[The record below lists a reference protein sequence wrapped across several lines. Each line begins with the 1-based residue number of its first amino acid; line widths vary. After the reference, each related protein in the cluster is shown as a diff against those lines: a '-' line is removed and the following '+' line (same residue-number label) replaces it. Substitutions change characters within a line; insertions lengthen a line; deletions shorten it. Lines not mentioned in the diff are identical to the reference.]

1 MSLNKMKSYWIAG
14 ALFALA
20 FSVLFII
27 RLDLLNKIF
36 STPQTLSISSLSV
49 IPERDTW
56 MNIFQK
62 DKKIGFSHKTF
73 TKKKKGYLLKEHI
86 FMRINTL
93 GMVQDINLKTH
104 GVLNDDF
111 TLSSFNF
118 KISSGRFS
126 FSATGS
132 VSGDVINIKTQSS
145 GSLRTFDIK
154 IKKKLYIAA
163 GILDAIRV
171 AGLKAGGKFTFDVFD
186 PATMGQVPVIVNVVG
201 KENIKSMGSMKIA
214 TKVLLNF
221 KGATQ
226 LAWIGEDGEVLKE
239 KGLLGIS
246 LEKTTRKDALYGL
259 PLETGE
265 DLTKV
270 ASIASNVVIKD
281 AVGLKTLKIEIGGIK
296 YNDVNLHGERQTLID
311 NILTVEKESLSGLAP
326 ALDADRLDTLE
337 KIFMQPG
344 PFIQSD
350 HQKIKDQAKKIIED
364 EIVPLKKAKKLI
376 AWVYKNI
383 EKRPVLSVPDALSTI
398 ENRVGDCNEH
408 AVLLAALARASGIPA
423 RIETGLAYLNGRF
436 YYHAWNLLYLGR
448 WITADSAFDQLPAD
462 VTHIRFTTG
471 SLKQLDLMS
480 IIGKVKLKVISPAT

>member
-14 ALFALA
+14 VLFAFA

-36 STPQTLSISSLSV
+36 SAPQTLSISSLSV
-49 IPERDTW
+49 LPERDTW

-73 TKKKKGYLLKEHI
+73 TKKEKGYLLQENV
-86 FMRINTL
+86 FMRINTM
-93 GMVQDINLKTH
+93 GMVQDINLKTN

-111 TLSSFNF
+111 TLSSFDF
-118 KISSGRFS
+118 IISSGRFS

-132 VSGDVINIKTQSS
+132 VSGDIINIKTQNS
-145 GSLRTFDIK
+145 GAFRTFDIK
-154 IKKKLYIAA
+154 IKKKPYIAA
-163 GILDAIRV
+163 GILDAIRA

-186 PATMGQVPVIVNVVG
+186 PATMGQEPVVVSVVG
-201 KENIKSMGSMKIA
+201 KENIKSMGAMKIA
-214 TKVLLNF
+214 TKLLINF

-226 LAWIGEDGEVLKE
+226 FAWIGEDGETLKE
-239 KGLLGIS
+239 KGLLGIR
-246 LEKTTRKDALYGL
+246 LEKTTRKDALYGH

-265 DLTKV
+265 DLTKI

-281 AVGLKTLKIEIGGIK
+281 AAGLKRIELEIGGIK
-296 YNDVNLHGERQTLID
+296 YNDVNLQGERQTLID
-311 NILTVEKESLSGLAP
+311 NILTVEKELLSGLEP
-326 ALDADRLDTLE
+326 VLDVDKLDTLE

-350 HQKIKDQAKKIIED
+350 HQKIKDQAKKIIRD
-364 EIVPLKKAKKLI
+364 EIVPLEKVKKLI
-376 AWVYKNI
+376 GWVYKNI
-383 EKRPVLSVPDALSTI
+383 EKRPVLSVPDALSTL

-448 WITADSAFDQLPAD
+448 WITADSVFGQIPAD

-480 IIGKVKLKVISPAT
+480 IIGKVKLKVIK

>member
-1 MSLNKMKSYWIAG
+1 
-14 ALFALA
+14 
-20 FSVLFII
+20 
-27 RLDLLNKIF
+27 
-36 STPQTLSISSLSV
+36 
-49 IPERDTW
+49 
-56 MNIFQK
+56 
-62 DKKIGFSHKTF
+62 
-73 TKKKKGYLLKEHI
+73 
-86 FMRINTL
+86 MRINTM
-93 GMVQDINLKTH
+93 GMVQDITLKTH

-132 VSGDVINIKTQSS
+132 VSGDIINIKTQSS
-145 GSLRTFDIK
+145 GALRTFDIK
-154 IKKKLYIAA
+154 LKKKPYIAA

-171 AGLKAGGKFTFDVFD
+171 AGLEAGGKFTFDVFD
-186 PATMGQVPVIVNVVG
+186 PATMGQEPVIVSVVG

-214 TKVLLNF
+214 TKLLLNF

-226 LAWIGEDGEVLKE
+226 LAWIGEDGEVLRE

-246 LEKTTRKDALYGL
+246 LEKTTRQDALYGL

-281 AVGLKTLKIEIGGIK
+281 IATLQTLKLEISGIK
-296 YNDVNLHGERQTLID
+296 YNDVNVHGERQTLID
-311 NILTVEKESLSGLAP
+311 NILTVEKEPLSDLAP
-326 ALDADRLDTLE
+326 TLDVDKLDTLE
-337 KIFMQPG
+337 KIFLQPG

-350 HQKIKDQAKKIIED
+350 HQKIKDKAKNITRD
-364 EIVPLKKAKKLI
+364 EIVPLEKAKKLI

-383 EKRPVLSVPDALSTI
+383 EKRPVLSVPDALSTL

-448 WITADSAFDQLPAD
+448 WITADSVFNQIPAD
-462 VTHIRFTTG
+462 VTHVRFTTG

-480 IIGKVKLKVISPAT
+480 IIGKIKLTVIR

>member
-1 MSLNKMKSYWIAG
+1 MSSNKMKSYWIMG
-14 ALFALA
+14 ASFALV

-27 RLDLLNKIF
+27 RMDLLNKIF
-36 STPQTLSISSLSV
+36 STPQTLSIPSQSV
-49 IPERDTW
+49 IPESDTW

-73 TKKKKGYLLKEHI
+73 TKKKNGYLLQENV
-86 FMRINTL
+86 FMRINTM
-93 GMVQDINLKTH
+93 GMVQDLNLKTE
-104 GVLNDDF
+104 GILNDDF

-118 KISSGRFS
+118 KINSGRFK
-126 FSATGS
+126 FSAAGM
-132 VSGDVINIKTQSS
+132 VSGDMINIKTQSS
-145 GSLRTFDIK
+145 GAFRAFDIK
-154 IKKKLYIAA
+154 IKKKPYIAA

-171 AGLKAGGKFTFDVFD
+171 AGIKTGEKFTFDVFD
-186 PATMGQVPVIVNVVG
+186 PATLGQEPVIVSVVG
-201 KENIKSMGSMKIA
+201 KENIESMGSMKAA
-214 TKVLLNF
+214 TKLLMNF

-259 PLETGE
+259 ALETGE
-265 DLTKV
+265 DLTKL

-281 AVGLKTLKIEIGGIK
+281 AAGLKALKLEIGGIK
-296 YNDVNLHGERQTLID
+296 YNDVNLQGERQTLIG
-311 NILTVEKESLSGLAP
+311 NILTVEKESLSGLAS
-326 ALDADRLDTLE
+326 ALDVDKLDTLE
-337 KIFMQPG
+337 KVFLQPG

-350 HQKIKDQAKKIIED
+350 HQKIKELAKKIIQD
-364 EIVPLKKAKKLI
+364 EIVPFKKAKMLI

-383 EKRPVLSVPDALSTI
+383 QKRPVLSVPDALSI
-398 ENRVGDCNEH
+398 LENRVGDCNEH
-408 AVLLAALARASGIPA
+408 TVLLAALARASGIPA
-423 RIETGLAYLNGRF
+423 RIETGLTYLNGRF

-448 WITADSAFDQLPAD
+448 WITADSAFGQIPAD

-480 IIGKVKLKVISPAT
+480 IIGKIKLKVIG

>member
-27 RLDLLNKIF
+27 RLDLLNKLF
-36 STPQTLSISSLSV
+36 SAPETLSISPLSV
-49 IPERDTW
+49 LPERDTW

-118 KISSGRFS
+118 KISSGRFA

-132 VSGDVINIKTQSS
+132 VSGDIINIKTQSS
-145 GSLRTFDIK
+145 GALRTFDIK
-154 IKKKLYIAA
+154 IKKKPYIAA
-163 GILDAIRV
+163 GILDAIRASGLN
-171 AGLKAGGKFTFDVFD
+171 AGDKFTFDVFD
-186 PATMGQVPVIVNVVG
+186 PATMSQEPVIVSVVG

-214 TKVLLNF
+214 TKLLMNF

-239 KGLLGIS
+239 KGFLGIS

-259 PLETGE
+259 PIETGE

-281 AVGLKTLKIEIGGIK
+281 TAALQTLKLEIGGIK

-311 NILTVEKESLSGLAP
+311 NILTIEKESLSGLAP

-350 HQKIKDQAKKIIED
+350 HQKIKDQAKKIIKD
-364 EIVPLKKAKKLI
+364 EIVPFKKAKKLI

-383 EKRPVLSVPDALSTI
+383 EKRPVLSVPDALSTL

-408 AVLLAALARASGIPA
+408 AVLLAALARASGIPV

-480 IIGKVKLKVISPAT
+480 IIGKVKLKVIR

>member
-1 MSLNKMKSYWIAG
+1 MSINKMKSYWIAG
-14 ALFALA
+14 ASFALV

-49 IPERDTW
+49 HPERDTW

-73 TKKKKGYLLKEHI
+73 TKKKNGYLLQENV
-86 FMRINTL
+86 FMRINTM
-93 GMVQDINLKTH
+93 GMVQDINLKNQ

-118 KISSGRFS
+118 KIGSGRFN
-126 FSATGS
+126 FSAKGS
-132 VSGDVINIKTQSS
+132 VSGDRINIKTQSS
-145 GSLRTFDIK
+145 GALRTFDIK
-154 IKKKLYIAA
+154 IKKKPYIAA
-163 GILDAIRV
+163 GILDAIRA
-171 AGLKAGGKFTFDVFD
+171 AGLKTGDKFTFDVFD
-186 PATMGQVPVIVNVVG
+186 PATMSQEPVIVSVAG
-201 KENIKSMGSMKIA
+201 KENIKSMGSMKTA
-214 TKVLLNF
+214 TKLLMNF
-221 KGATQ
+221 KGASQ
-226 LAWIGEDGEVLKE
+226 LAWVGEDGEVLKE
-239 KGLLGIS
+239 KGLLGLS
-246 LEKTTRKDALYGL
+246 LEKTTREDALYGL

-265 DLTKV
+265 DLTKI

-281 AVGLKTLKIEIGGIK
+281 AAGLKTLKLEIGGIE
-296 YNDVNLHGERQTLID
+296 YSDVNLHGERQTLID

-326 ALDADRLDTLE
+326 ALDLDKLDTLE

-350 HQKIKDQAKKIIED
+350 HQKIKDQAKKIIQD
-364 EIVPLKKAKKLI
+364 ETVPLNKAKKLI

-383 EKRPVLSVPDALSTI
+383 EKRPVLSVPDALSTL

-448 WITADSAFDQLPAD
+448 WITADSVFDQLPAD
-462 VTHIRFTTG
+462 VTHARFTTG

-480 IIGKVKLKVISPAT
+480 IIGKIKLKVIR

>member
-1 MSLNKMKSYWIAG
+1 
-14 ALFALA
+14 
-20 FSVLFII
+20 
-27 RLDLLNKIF
+27 
-36 STPQTLSISSLSV
+36 
-49 IPERDTW
+49 
-56 MNIFQK
+56 
-62 DKKIGFSHKTF
+62 
-73 TKKKKGYLLKEHI
+73 
-86 FMRINTL
+86 MRINTM
-93 GMVQDINLKTH
+93 GMVQDITLKTH

-111 TLSSFNF
+111 TLSSFIF

-132 VSGDVINIKTQSS
+132 VLGDIINIKTQSS
-145 GSLRTFDIK
+145 GALRTFDIK
-154 IKKKLYIAA
+154 IKKKPYIAA
-163 GILDAIRV
+163 GILGAIRA

-186 PATMGQVPVIVNVVG
+186 PATMGQEPVIVSVVG

-214 TKVLLNF
+214 TKLLMNF

-246 LEKTTRKDALYGL
+246 LEKTTREDALYGL

-265 DLTKV
+265 DLTKL
-270 ASIASNVVIKD
+270 ASIASNVVFKD
-281 AVGLKTLKIEIGGIK
+281 AAGLKTLKLEIGGIK
-296 YNDVNLHGERQTLID
+296 YNDVNLRGERQTLID
-311 NILTVEKESLSGLAP
+311 NILTVEKESLSGLAY
-326 ALDADRLDTLE
+326 ALDVDKLKTLE
-337 KIFMQPG
+337 KIFLQPG

-350 HQKIKDQAKKIIED
+350 HQKIKDQAKKIIRD

-376 AWVYKNI
+376 AWVCKNI
-383 EKRPVLSVPDALSTI
+383 EKRPVLSVPDALSTL

-408 AVLLAALARASGIPA
+408 AVLLSALARASGIPA

-448 WITADSAFDQLPAD
+448 WITADSVFDQIPAD
-462 VTHIRFTTG
+462 VSHIRFTTG

-480 IIGKVKLKVISPAT
+480 IIGKVKIKVISPTR

>member
-1 MSLNKMKSYWIAG
+1 MKSYWIAG

-36 STPQTLSISSLSV
+36 STPQTLSISSLAV

-73 TKKKKGYLLKEHI
+73 TKKKNGYLLQEHI

-118 KISSGRFS
+118 KISSGRFA

-132 VSGDVINIKTQSS
+132 VSGDIINIKTQSS
-145 GSLRTFDIK
+145 GALRTFDIK
-154 IKKKLYIAA
+154 IKKKPYIAG
-163 GILDAIRV
+163 GILDAIR
-171 AGLKAGGKFTFDVFD
+171 ASGLNAGGKFTFDVFD
-186 PATMGQVPVIVNVVG
+186 PATMSQEPVIVSVVG

-214 TKVLLNF
+214 TKLLMNF

-239 KGLLGIS
+239 KGFLGIS
-246 LEKTTRKDALYGL
+246 LEKTTRKDALYGH

-281 AVGLKTLKIEIGGIK
+281 VAGLKTLKLEIGGIK

-326 ALDADRLDTLE
+326 SLDADKLDTLE

-350 HQKIKDQAKKIIED
+350 HQKIKDQAKKIIRNEV
-364 EIVPLKKAKKLI
+364 VPFKKAKKLI

-383 EKRPVLSVPDALSTI
+383 EKRPVLSVPDALSTL

-423 RIETGLAYLNGRF
+423 RVETGLAYLNGRF

-480 IIGKVKLKVISPAT
+480 IIGKVKLKVIR

>member
-14 ALFALA
+14 ALFALV
-20 FSVLFII
+20 FSVLLII
-27 RLDLLNKIF
+27 HLDLLDKIF
-36 STPQTLSISSLSV
+36 SSTQTLSISSQSV
-49 IPERDTW
+49 LPERDTW

-62 DKKIGFSHKTF
+62 DKKIGFSHKIF
-73 TKKKKGYLLKEHI
+73 TKKKTGYLLVENV
-86 FMRINTL
+86 FMRINTM

-126 FSATGS
+126 FSASGT
-132 VSGDVINIKTQSS
+132 VSGDMISIKTESS
-145 GSLRTFDIK
+145 GGAFRTFNIK
-154 IKKKLYIAA
+154 IKKKPYIAA
-163 GILDAIRV
+163 GILEAVR
-171 AGLKAGGKFTFDVFD
+171 ASGLNTGGKFTFDVFD
-186 PATMGQVPVIVNVVG
+186 PATMGQEPVIVSVVG
-201 KENIKSMGSMKIA
+201 EENIKSLGSMKTA
-214 TKVLLNF
+214 TKLLINF
-221 KGATQ
+221 KGTTQ
-226 LAWIGEDGEVLKE
+226 LAWIGEEGEVLKE

-246 LEKTTRKDALYGL
+246 LEKTTRRDALYGL

-281 AVGLKTLKIEIGGIK
+281 AAALKTLKLEIGGIK
-296 YNDVNLHGERQTLID
+296 YDGVNLHGERQTLID
-311 NILTVEKESLSGLAP
+311 NILTVEKESLSGLAST
-326 ALDADRLDTLE
+326 LDGDKLDTLE

-350 HQKIKDQAKKIIED
+350 HQTIKDQANKIIEG
-364 EIVPLKKAKKLI
+364 EIVPVKKAQKLI
-376 AWVYKNI
+376 TWVYRNV
-383 EKRPVLSVPDALSTI
+383 EKRPVLSVPDALSTL

-423 RIETGLAYLNGRF
+423 RIETGLAYLNGRY

-448 WITADSAFDQLPAD
+448 WITADSTLGQLPAD

-471 SLKQLDLMS
+471 SLNQLDLIS
-480 IIGKVKLKVISPAT
+480 IIGKIKLKVIR

>member
-1 MSLNKMKSYWIAG
+1 MKSYWIAG
-14 ALFALA
+14 ASFALV

-27 RLDLLNKIF
+27 RLDLHNKIF
-36 STPQTLSISSLSV
+36 FAPQPLSISTLSV
-49 IPERDTW
+49 LPERDTW

-73 TKKKKGYLLKEHI
+73 TKKEKGYLLQENV
-86 FMRINTL
+86 FMRINTM

-111 TLSSFNF
+111 TLSSFIF
-118 KISSGRFS
+118 KISSGRFK
-126 FSATGS
+126 FSATGA
-132 VSGDVINIKTQSS
+132 VSGDIINIKTQSS
-145 GSLRTFDIK
+145 GALRTFDIK
-154 IKKKLYIAA
+154 IKKKPYIAA
-163 GILDAIRV
+163 GILDAML
-171 AGLKAGGKFTFDVFD
+171 ASGLKAGGKFTFDVFD
-186 PATMGQVPVIVNVVG
+186 PATMGQEAVIVSVVG
-201 KENIKSMGSMKIA
+201 KENIKSMGTMKIA
-214 TKVLLNF
+214 TKLLMNF

-226 LAWIGEDGEVLKE
+226 LAWIGENGEVLRE
-239 KGLLGIS
+239 KGLLGIN

-259 PLETGE
+259 PIETGE
-265 DLTKV
+265 DLTKL

-281 AVGLKTLKIEIGGIK
+281 AAGLKTLKLEIGGIK

-311 NILTVEKESLSGLAP
+311 NILTIEKESLSGLAP
-326 ALDADRLDTLE
+326 ALDADKFDTLK
-337 KIFMQPG
+337 KIFMQSG

-350 HQKIKDQAKKIIED
+350 HQKIKDQAKKIIEG
-364 EIVPLKKAKKLI
+364 EIVPIKKAKKLI

-383 EKRPVLSVPDALSTI
+383 EKRPVLSVPDALSTL

-448 WITADSAFDQLPAD
+448 WITADSVFDQIPAD

-480 IIGKVKLKVISPAT
+480 IIGRIKLKVIR

>member
-14 ALFALA
+14 ALFALV
-20 FSVLFII
+20 FSVLLII

-36 STPQTLSISSLSV
+36 STSQTLSISTLSV
-49 IPERDTW
+49 HPGRDTW

-73 TKKKKGYLLKEHI
+73 TKKKKGYFLQENV
-86 FMRINTL
+86 FMRINTM
-93 GMVQDINLKTH
+93 GMVQDITLKTH

-126 FSATGS
+126 FSASGL
-132 VSGDVINIKTQSS
+132 VSGDVIKIKTKSS
-145 GSLRTFDIK
+145 GAFRTFDIK
-154 IKKKLYIAA
+154 LKKKPYIAA

-171 AGLKAGGKFTFDVFD
+171 AGLEAGGKFTFDVFD
-186 PATMGQVPVIVNVVG
+186 PATMGQEPVIVSVVG

-214 TKVLLNF
+214 TKLLLNF

-226 LAWIGEDGEVLKE
+226 LAWIGEDGEVLRE

-246 LEKTTRKDALYGL
+246 LEKTTRQDALYGL

-281 AVGLKTLKIEIGGIK
+281 IATLQTLKLEISGIK
-296 YNDVNLHGERQTLID
+296 YNDVNVHGERQTLID
-311 NILTVEKESLSGLAP
+311 NILTVEKEPLSDLAP
-326 ALDADRLDTLE
+326 TLDVDKLDTLE
-337 KIFMQPG
+337 KIFLQPG

-350 HQKIKDQAKKIIED
+350 HQKIKDKAKNITRD
-364 EIVPLKKAKKLI
+364 EIVPLEKAKKLI

-383 EKRPVLSVPDALSTI
+383 EKRPVLSVPDALSTL

-448 WITADSAFDQLPAD
+448 WITADSVFNQIPAD
-462 VTHIRFTTG
+462 VTHVRFTTG

-480 IIGKVKLKVISPAT
+480 IIGKIKLKVIR

>member
-1 MSLNKMKSYWIAG
+1 
-14 ALFALA
+14 
-20 FSVLFII
+20 
-27 RLDLLNKIF
+27 
-36 STPQTLSISSLSV
+36 
-49 IPERDTW
+49 

-73 TKKKKGYLLKEHI
+73 TKKKKGYLLEENV
-86 FMRINTL
+86 FMRINTM
-93 GMVQDINLKTH
+93 GMVQDIKLKTH

-111 TLSSFNF
+111 TLSSFIF

-132 VSGDVINIKTQSS
+132 VSGDIINIKTQSS
-145 GSLRTFDIK
+145 GALRTFDIK
-154 IKKKLYIAA
+154 IKKKPYIAA
-163 GILDAIRV
+163 GILDAIRA

-186 PATMGQVPVIVNVVG
+186 PATMGQEPVIVSVVG
-201 KENIKSMGSMKIA
+201 KENIKSMGSMKTA
-214 TKVLLNF
+214 TKLLMNF

-226 LAWIGEDGEVLKE
+226 FAWIGEDGEVLTKLLMNFKGATQFAWIGEDGEVLKE

-281 AVGLKTLKIEIGGIK
+281 AAGLKTIKLEIGGIK

-326 ALDADRLDTLE
+326 ALDADKLDTLE
-337 KIFMQPG
+337 KIFMQSG

-350 HQKIKDQAKKIIED
+350 HQKIKDLAKKIIRD

-376 AWVYKNI
+376 AWVYKNV
-383 EKRPVLSVPDALSTI
+383 EKRPVLSVPDALSTL

-480 IIGKVKLKVISPAT
+480 IIGKVKIKVISPTT

>member
-14 ALFALA
+14 ALFALV
-20 FSVLFII
+20 FSVLLII
-27 RLDLLNKIF
+27 QLDLLNKIF
-36 STPQTLSISSLSV
+36 STPQTLSISTLSV
-49 IPERDTW
+49 LPERDTW

-73 TKKKKGYLLKEHI
+73 TKKEKGYLLQENI

-93 GMVQDINLKTH
+93 GMIQDINLKTH
-104 GVLNDDF
+104 GVLNNDF

-118 KISSGRFS
+118 EISSGRFA

-132 VSGDVINIKTQSS
+132 VSGDIINIKTQSS
-145 GSLRTFDIK
+145 GALRTFAIK
-154 IKKKLYIAA
+154 IKKKPYIAA
-163 GILDAIRV
+163 GILDAIR
-171 AGLKAGGKFTFDVFD
+171 ASGLNEGGKFTFDVFD
-186 PATMGQVPVIVNVVG
+186 PATMSQEPVIVSVGG
-201 KENIKSMGSMKIA
+201 KENIKSMGSMKSA
-214 TKVLLNF
+214 TKLLMNF

-226 LAWIGEDGEVLKE
+226 LAWIGEDGEILKE
-239 KGLLGIS
+239 KGFLGIS

-281 AVGLKTLKIEIGGIK
+281 AAEKKTLKFEIGGIK

-326 ALDADRLDTLE
+326 ALDVDNLETLE

-350 HQKIKDQAKKIIED
+350 HQKIKDQAKKIIKD
-364 EIVPLKKAKKLI
+364 EIAPFKKAKKLI

-383 EKRPVLSVPDALSTI
+383 EKRPVLSVPDALSTL

-408 AVLLAALARASGIPA
+408 AVLLAALARASGIPT

-448 WITADSAFDQLPAD
+448 WITADSAFNQLPAD

-480 IIGKVKLKVISPAT
+480 IIGKVKLKVIR